1 MSKILNTG
9 FTIYAPYPVDS
20 RFVVATYEEL
30 SLIPIVYVG
39 LNTYVLSEDKFY
51 IYKSTGWTPV
61 TYVATAGSWG
71 TIGGDITTQ
80 LDLYTIL
87 NSKFEKSGGNIS
99 GNTTVFGNITA
110 TNIILAGS
118 TPSISLIYTTPPST
132 SNSAGAVN
140 NISFD
145 TNFFY
150 ICVNTNLWKR
160 IPLLSW

>member
-1 MSKILNTG
+1 MYTQQYIITITQEKTQRQHLFLYVGVILN
-9 FTIYAPYPVDS
+9 IKS
-20 RFVVATYEEL
+20 EM
-30 SLIPIVYVG
+30 SLF